1 LAAQKQQNTSTD
13 LYQRKNMDSLTQLAL
28 GSAITV
34 AVMGRHT
41 SVKKAA
47 FWGAVAGTLP
57 DLDALINYGDV
68 VLNTVLH
75 RGHSHSLLW
84 ITLFSVPFGVL
95 VAKLAG
101 QPTLWRRWSLAMWL
115 AIITHPLLDN
125 MTVYGT
131 QLAMPFSNY
140 PYAIGSIF
148 IIDLLYTVPLLLGTG
163 WALKTQGTAR
173 GLRAN
178 QLGLL
183 FSTAYLAMS
192 FAAQQS
198 VTRTVE
204 TALTAQ
210 GLPIENVLVT
220 PTAFNILLWRVVV
233 ISGDT
238 YYEGYRSLFDD
249 KKTIS
254 FSTYPRQLALA
265 TEFKDNPSLQHIQA
279 FSHGFYALNETNQR
293 ISIRDLRMGQEPSY
307 SFTFTFADRRQTP
320 APLNKP
326 EKERLKVNVTCS
338 LQWVW
343 QRIWHENHPTLI
355 QTCPVPS

>member
-1 LAAQKQQNTSTD
+1 
-13 LYQRKNMDSLTQLAL
+13 MDSLTQIAL
-28 GSAITV
+28 GAAVAV

-57 DLDALINYGDV
+57 DLDVLINYGDV

-75 RGHSHSLLW
+75 RGHSHALFW

-95 VAKLAG
+95 VAKLAK
-101 QPTLWRRWSLAMWL
+101 QTALWRRWSVSMWL
-115 AIITHPLLDN
+115 AMMTHPLLDT

-163 WALKTQGTAR
+163 WALKSQGAAR

-183 FSTAYLAMS
+183 VSTAYLSMS
-192 FAAQQS
+192 FAAQYS
-198 VTRTVE
+198 VTRDVE
-204 TALTAQ
+204 ATLTEQ
-210 GLPIENVLVT
+210 GLPTETILVT
-220 PTAFNILLWRVVV
+220 PTAFNTLLWRVVV

-238 YYEGYRSLFDD
+238 YYEGYRSLFDH
-249 KKTIS
+249 KKTVA
-254 FSTYPRQLALA
+254 FKAYPRHLALSD
-265 TEFKDNPSLQHIQA
+265 EFKDNPTLQRIQA
-279 FSHGFYALNETNQR
+279 FSHGFYALKETNQR
-293 ISIRDLRMGQEPSY
+293 VSIRDLRMGQEPSY
-307 SFTFTFADRRQTP
+307 SFTFTFADRTQTP
-320 APLNKP
+320 ISLNKP
-326 EKERLKVNVTCS
+326 EKDNLKINVICS
-338 LQWVW
+338 LQWVG
-343 QRIWHENHPTLI
+343 QRIWHENSPDLI
-355 QTCPVPS
+355 QTCPIPA